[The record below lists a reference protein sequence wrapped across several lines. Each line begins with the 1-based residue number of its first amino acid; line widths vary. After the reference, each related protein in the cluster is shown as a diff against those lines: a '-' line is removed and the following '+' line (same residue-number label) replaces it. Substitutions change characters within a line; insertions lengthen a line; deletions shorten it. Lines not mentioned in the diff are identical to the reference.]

1 MKLLKWILGLI
12 IFLAF
17 FYFNFFIYEGEV
29 LFKLINVILFS
40 STLVLLRVIFGPSAA
55 DRIVAVDILGVLII
69 GMLAL
74 FGLHHKEA
82 FFMDIGLI
90 WALLSFVAT
99 LGFAKILEGRNL
111 DYLINRHGL
120 NLYWRGV

>member
-1 MKLLKWILGLI
+1 MKILTWLIGLI
-12 IFLAF
+12 IFAAF
-17 FYFNFFIYEGEV
+17 FYYNFFVYEGEP
-29 LFKLINVILFS
+29 LFKLINIILFS
-40 STLVLLRVIFGPSAA
+40 SILVLLRVIFGPSAA

-74 FGLHHKEA
+74 FGLHHEES

-99 LGFAKILEGRNL
+99 LGFAKILEGRSL
-111 DYLINRHGL
+111 DD
-120 NLYWRGV
+120 

>member
-1 MKLLKWILGLI
+1 MKILSWMVGLL
-12 IFLAF
+12 IFAAF
-17 FYFNFFIYEGEV
+17 FYFNFFIYDGEL

-40 STLVLLRVIFGPSAA
+40 CVLVLLRVIFGPSAA

-74 FGLHHKEA
+74 FGLYYKES

-90 WALLSFVAT
+90 WALLSFIAT
-99 LGFAKILEGRNL
+99 LAFAKILEGRNL
-111 DYLINRHGL
+111 DD
-120 NLYWRGV
+120 